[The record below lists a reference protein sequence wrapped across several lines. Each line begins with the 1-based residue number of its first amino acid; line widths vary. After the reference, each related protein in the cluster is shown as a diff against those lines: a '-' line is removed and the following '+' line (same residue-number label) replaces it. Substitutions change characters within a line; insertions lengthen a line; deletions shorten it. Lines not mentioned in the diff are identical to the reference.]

1 MNNRYNNPYYN
12 PAATYF
18 AQQQQYHAQAPMHP
32 QYSPPP
38 AQPIAPSGVLLQPAV
53 VPSSGFSV
61 SSSGFL
67 KGAAIGAI
75 AAYLLS
81 NERLQQGAIKT
92 AVKSWS
98 LLQGGVEEMKE
109 RFRDAEAELHAAQQ
123 HDDG

>member
-1 MNNRYNNPYYN
+1 MNNRHYNPYNNPAPDYS
-12 PAATYF
+12 
-18 AQQQQYHAQAPMHP
+18 AQQQQYYSQAPLHP
-32 QYSPPP
+32 QYGPYPTHPMSATSIPT
-38 AQPIAPSGVLLQPAV
+38 QAPVSGT
-53 VPSSGFSV
+53 GFSV
-61 SSSGFL
+61 TSSGFL

-81 NERLQQGAIKT
+81 NEKLQQGAIKT

-123 HDDG
+123 HDDD